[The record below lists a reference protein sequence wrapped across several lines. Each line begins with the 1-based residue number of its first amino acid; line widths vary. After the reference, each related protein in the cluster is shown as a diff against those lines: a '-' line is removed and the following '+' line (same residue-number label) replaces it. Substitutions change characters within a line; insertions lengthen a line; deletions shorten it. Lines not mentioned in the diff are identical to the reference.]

1 MPFAMQK
8 SEKYF
13 SRKILNA
20 KAPVR
25 LLKLEQKSSAEKRTA
40 YKSTSSEETAIEWK
54 TNKKGEIP

>member
-8 SEKYF
+8 SEEYI

-40 YKSTSSEETAIEWK
+40 YKGTSSEETAIE
-54 TNKKGEIP
+54 